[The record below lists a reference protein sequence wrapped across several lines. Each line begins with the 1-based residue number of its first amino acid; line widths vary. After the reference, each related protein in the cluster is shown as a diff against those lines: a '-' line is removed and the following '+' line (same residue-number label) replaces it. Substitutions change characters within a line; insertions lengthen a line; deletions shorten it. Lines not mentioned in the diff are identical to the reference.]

1 MLLIKNGQLMDP
13 ASGLCG
19 LCDVLVDGDR
29 IAKIGMCGSLDDM
42 ATESMLLREDEAG
55 NGLTDAQTEDTLVS
69 IDAAGCIVAPG
80 LVDGHVH
87 FRDPG
92 FTYKEDIESGAKAAA
107 KGGFTSVVMMGN
119 TDPHMDNT
127 DTIKDVLERG
137 AKTGINVYTCG
148 NVTKNMAGKELVN
161 MDELIGAGAVL
172 FTDDGKPI
180 VDEELM
186 ERACKEAARVGKV
199 ISLHEEDPSFITDNG
214 INAGDVAEKLGLVGS
229 PREAEI
235 SMVKRDIDIAGRTGA
250 SITVQHISAAESV
263 ELIRNAKKEGISIH
277 AEATPHHFT
286 LTEDAVLKYG
296 ALAKMNPPLRLE
308 SDRQAIIEGIKDGT
322 IEMIATDHAP
332 HAREEKAKDIKAA
345 PSGITGLETSLALG
359 IRELVNK
366 GYLSLMELLK
376 AMTINPSR
384 IYGIDAGSIREGGWA
399 DFVIFAPGEE
409 WSFVQSASKSSNT
422 PFLGERLPGK
432 IIYTIC
438 RGKVV
443 YKA

>member
-55 NGLTDAQTEDTLVS
+55 NGLTDAQSEDTLVS

-186 ERACKEAARVGKV
+186 ERAC
-199 ISLHEEDPSFITDNG
+199 
-214 INAGDVAEKLGLVGS
+214 
-229 PREAEI
+229 
-235 SMVKRDIDIAGRTGA
+235 
-250 SITVQHISAAESV
+250 
-263 ELIRNAKKEGISIH
+263 
-277 AEATPHHFT
+277 
-286 LTEDAVLKYG
+286 
-296 ALAKMNPPLRLE
+296 
-308 SDRQAIIEGIKDGT
+308 
-322 IEMIATDHAP
+322 
-332 HAREEKAKDIKAA
+332 
-345 PSGITGLETSLALG
+345 
-359 IRELVNK
+359 
-366 GYLSLMELLK
+366 
-376 AMTINPSR
+376 
-384 IYGIDAGSIREGGWA
+384 
-399 DFVIFAPGEE
+399 
-409 WSFVQSASKSSNT
+409 
-422 PFLGERLPGK
+422 
-432 IIYTIC
+432 
-438 RGKVV
+438 
-443 YKA
+443 